1 MIALDKVSRS
11 YATPFGRVDA
21 VREAS
26 AEMGSGEMVC
36 LMGPSG
42 SGKSTL
48 LNLISGIDVP
58 DDGCVMVDDLQ
69 VNKLGEEARA
79 KFRLEHVA
87 AVFQDDNLIAEFRAV
102 ENVEL
107 PLLARGVSRGEARER
122 SVAAMAEV
130 GIAELEQ
137 RWPGQ
142 MSGGQRQRVGIAR
155 ALAGALPVL
164 VADEPT
170 GALDTENSDALFL
183 NLAGLAHDHGMCV
196 VVATHDQ
203 AATKVADRV
212 LTIRDGRI
220 EP

>member
-1 MIALDKVSRS
+1 MIALDRVSRR
-11 YATPFGRVDA
+11 YETPFGRVEA

-26 AEMGSGEMVC
+26 AEMSPGELVC

-58 DDGCVMVDDLQ
+58 GEGQVIVDDVRVDQ
-69 VNKLGEEARA
+69 VGEEARA

-107 PLLARGVSRGEARER
+107 PLLARGVSRDEARER

-183 NLAGLAHDHGMCV
+183 HLAGLAHDHGMC